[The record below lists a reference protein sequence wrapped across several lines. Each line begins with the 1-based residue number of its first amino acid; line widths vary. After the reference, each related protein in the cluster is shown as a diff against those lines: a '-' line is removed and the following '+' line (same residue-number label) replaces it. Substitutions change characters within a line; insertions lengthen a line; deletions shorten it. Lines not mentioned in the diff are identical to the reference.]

1 MLELDST
8 EVTSPDKAS
17 LSVMHLDISMDE
29 LQNCHK
35 NHFQKAKNMIIM
47 QYNMNTFVT
56 HEFKSLK
63 PVKC

>member
-1 MLELDST
+1 
-8 EVTSPDKAS
+8 
-17 LSVMHLDISMDE
+17 MHLDISMDE